1 LKKGTTLVTE
11 HIRRRDFV
19 GLGAAAVALPPA
31 APPRTVLAPQP
42 PKILNYNPNMEYR
55 RLGKTGLMVSA
66 VCLGGH
72 WKRLNTVMPAGFK
85 GEGYNTQDDKNVKDP
100 VFLKNRSGVV
110 TRCIELGINYVDAC
124 SPQEILAYS
133 AVLQGRRDKMYF
145 GFSWHTREPRYDEWR
160 TADRLL
166 EGFQMSLKEAKLD
179 YVDLWRISLPM
190 QGITD
195 MGILN
200 QIEEATVEALRR
212 AKQRGLT
219 RHTGVSS
226 HNRQWLKYL
235 VEHYPKEIE
244 AVLFPYTADSKVLP
258 DDSLFE
264 ALKKSDTG
272 ALGIKPFADNSL
284 FAGNSSPSSPHFEED
299 NRRARL
305 AIRYVLEN
313 PAITAPIPGLITT
326 QQVDNVAQAIAERRR
341 EGRLSRQQRSELERA
356 TRGMWARLRPGYEW
370 LRDWENV

>member
-1 LKKGTTLVTE
+1 
-11 HIRRRDFV
+11 
-19 GLGAAAVALPPA
+19 
-31 APPRTVLAPQP
+31 
-42 PKILNYNPNMEYR
+42 MEYR
-55 RLGKTGLMVSA
+55 RLGRTGLMVSA

-85 GEGYNTQDDKNVKDP
+85 GEGYNTQDDKNVQDP
-100 VFLKNRSGVV
+100 LFLKNRSSVV

-166 EGFQMSLKEAKLD
+166 QGFQMSLKEAKLD
-179 YVDLWRISLPM
+179 DVDLWRISLPM
-190 QGITD
+190 QGMTD

-200 QIEEATVEALRR
+200 QIEEATVEALAR

-244 AVLFPYTADSKVLP
+244 VVLFPYTADSKALP
-258 DDSLFE
+258 DDSLFD

-284 FAGNSSPSSPHFEED
+284 FAGNSSFSSPHFEED

-313 PAITAPIPGLITT
+313 PALTAPIPGLITT
-326 QQVDNVAQAIAERRR
+326 QQVENVAQAIVERRR
-341 EGRLSRQQRSELERA
+341 EGRLSRQQRSELEMA